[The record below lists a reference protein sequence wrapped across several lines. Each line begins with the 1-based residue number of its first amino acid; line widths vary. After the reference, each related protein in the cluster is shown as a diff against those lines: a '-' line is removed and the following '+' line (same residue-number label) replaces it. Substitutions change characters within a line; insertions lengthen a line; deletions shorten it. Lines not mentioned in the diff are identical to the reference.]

1 MKLKPLFVLT
11 LLIGLALAP
20 ALQAKTLLLD
30 DFESEASL
38 GHWQGKLAL
47 SADHVAHGARSLK
60 IDLSDPLNRFL
71 FTDKFLVNDWSAWQ
85 WLRFDIF
92 NPSGT
97 VEIGE
102 IQIFDATTGS
112 ADDAEFRGTSYRG
125 EKIVLNAGWNH
136 FQFDLKSLRLE
147 SGARNLDISGIRS
160 LRLSLGRMNAGALY
174 LDNLRLT
181 AGEEE
186 AASASKTGPWDCR
199 VTVIDRY
206 VYPELYGPEDKLG
219 RPAEILALRE
229 NARREVELLQREVDA
244 AKMMGYATLYWQIP
258 LITAQVGLDIRSKL
272 VWFQSPEKEKEI
284 LEYVIRSCREMR
296 EKVDGVVSGRD
307 RELIEE
313 PEDDVN
319 PQRWYVPPYPK
330 LRGLPQRDGFFRDA
344 EGKPL
349 EVLGMMLVERGPLL
363 DYFAPYTHRLESYT
377 VGGGSRYNIEESPVY
392 RAFHKYPDTH
402 RVGWDGWCGHL
413 IKDQWS
419 EGGKKEN
426 VVICLE
432 SPHIKEALKEFM
444 RLHYLEWKNNPNLMY
459 NIMAYELMYICYCD
473 RSQQMF
479 RDWLKAKYG
488 AVDRLNTTWRTD
500 YKSFD
505 QVRAP
510 ETKNAAPLPDVNRAA
525 WYDWALFNNR
535 RFTDHLVWVK
545 QEMQKLDS
553 TVAICAG
560 GTSSM
565 LSASNSTTGIDEEL
579 IINEVDDVILNESGH
594 SCIFSDLLSSL
605 SEKKKAMV
613 DPEMSGGPHG
623 TLLQFLHG
631 KSAIGKWWWART
643 VSREYHSIDAAS
655 FPQSWEVS
663 LADVDEILQL
673 GLDVRRLSPEIAE
686 FMRPD
691 PEVAIL
697 YSKTSIVQVPPE
709 LAGAGRTPYLEALGK
724 AWEGTRCL
732 GCRVGFVSEKQ
743 ILAGKLGRFKLLVV
757 PAAKYILPEV
767 ADSVAA
773 YVRAGGTAVVIPES
787 FLFDQ
792 YAHESDRLSAF
803 GLKVQSVSLPERL
816 GRGENVR
823 NYDMSTSQSV
833 VYGNARNTMQTTGK
847 DIFSG
852 GAAVSLEA
860 EGLLQKLDPGA
871 GEVLATLANG
881 DPGLVLERIGSGRLY
896 YLASPLG
903 PGSYHRLFE
912 PLARL
917 TGLNRPVTAVN
928 PEGSLLTGAEVRGV
942 ERLTDYLVYACNLG
956 GQTLEFDLKGAAPLG
971 TVTDL
976 RSQKK
981 LTGTHVSLGPW
992 QETIFKIEK
1001 PVSH

>member
-1 MKLKPLFVLT
+1 MKLRTLSVLT
-11 LLIGLALAP
+11 ILLGLALAP
-20 ALQAKTLLLD
+20 ALQAKTLPLD
-30 DFESEASL
+30 DFESGASL
-38 GHWQGKLAL
+38 ERWQGKLSL
-47 SADHVAHGARSLK
+47 NTEYVAHGAKSLK
-60 IDLSDPLNRFL
+60 IDLSDPLSRFL
-71 FTDKFLVNDWSAWQ
+71 FTDKFSVVDWSAWQ
-85 WLRFDIF
+85 WLRFDIY

-97 VEIGE
+97 VQIGE
-102 IQIFDATTGS
+102 IQIFDGATGG
-112 ADDAEFRGTSYRG
+112 AEEAEFQGTSYRG
-125 EKIVLNAGWNH
+125 EKIVLNTGWNH
-136 FQFDLKSLRLE
+136 FQFDLHSLRLE
-147 SGARNLDISGIRS
+147 SGARNLDLSSIRS
-160 LRLSLGRMNAGALY
+160 LRLGLGGIRATALY
-174 LDNLRLT
+174 LDNMRLSSGDEET
-181 AGEEE
+181 A
-186 AASASKTGPWDCR
+186 AASKAGPWDCR

-206 VYPELYGPEDKLG
+206 VYPELYGPEDQLK
-219 RPAEILALRE
+219 RPAEILTLRE
-229 NARREVELLQREVDA
+229 TARREVELLQREVDA

-272 VWFQSPEKEKEI
+272 VWYQSPEKEKEI
-284 LEYVIRSCREMR
+284 LEYVIRSCRGMR
-296 EKVDGVVSGRD
+296 EKVDGLLSGLD

-319 PQRWYVPPYPK
+319 PQKWYVQPYPK
-330 LRGLPQRDGFFRDA
+330 LRGLPQREGFFRDA

-419 EGGKKEN
+419 EGGRKEN

-488 AVDRLNTTWRTD
+488 ALDKLNAVWRTD

-545 QEMQKLDS
+545 QEMLKLDS

-594 SCIFSDLLSSL
+594 SCIFSDLLTSL

-643 VSREYHSIDAAS
+643 VSREYHSIDGSS

-663 LADVDEILQL
+663 LADVDEMLRL
-673 GLDVRRLSPEIAE
+673 GLDVRRLSGEIAE
-686 FMRPD
+686 FSRPE
-691 PEVAIL
+691 PELAIL
-697 YSKTSIVQVPPE
+697 YSKTSILQVPPE

-724 AWEGTRCL
+724 AWEGARFL

-743 ILAGKLGRFKLLVV
+743 VLEGKLGKFKLLVV
-757 PAAKYILPEV
+757 PAAKYIPPEV

-773 YVRAGGTAVVIPES
+773 YVRAGGTALVIPES

-792 YAHESDRLSAF
+792 YAHESDRLGGF

-823 NYDMSTSQSV
+823 NYDMSTSQNV
-833 VYGNARNTMQTTGK
+833 VYGNARNVMQTAGK

-852 GAAVSLEA
+852 TAPVSLEA
-860 EGLLQKLDPGA
+860 EGLLQRLDPGA
-871 GEVLATLANG
+871 GEVLAQLPDG
-881 DPGLVLERIGSGRLY
+881 SPGLVLERIGSGRLY
-896 YLASPLG
+896 YLASPLNPDG
-903 PGSYHRLFE
+903 YHSLFE

-917 TGLNRPVTAVN
+917 TGLNRPVTAVAAD
-928 PEGSLLTGAEVRGV
+928 GSLLTGAEVRAV
-942 ERLTDYLVYACNLG
+942 ERGSDYLVYACNLG
-956 GQTLEFDLKGAAPLG
+956 GKALEFDLKGASSLG
-971 TVTDL
+971 AVTDL
-976 RSQKK
+976 RSLEK
-981 LTGTHVSLGPW
+981 LPGARVTLAPW
-992 QETIFKIEK
+992 QETIFRVEK
-1001 PVSH
+1001 GH